1 MKRRLPRTLGV
12 LSALRVL
19 HAIAVLCAMGAAS
32 ATFALPPGDGV
43 FGSATVVPADVGVVV
58 HVRGAKG
65 LRADAAMLPAQAA
78 LLRLAGSR
86 VLVQTWDRLAADL
99 GVDASSLVD
108 LLLGTDV
115 TYIER
120 TRAGQVEWTIV
131 TRIEQPLLDLFVEK
145 LKPATAAGGRS
156 IYPVQQVAA
165 AWRPPNLVLGP
176 SDRTALFDEVV
187 GRIDAPNADGSLAVA
202 ADLVAANGWDTAP
215 VEVVWRHELPT
226 GGMTVFTA
234 RAVDGQLRVRH
245 RSRFDRAPI
254 HVASG
259 APADAG
265 LLRALD
271 GAGIAA
277 LVMNPWRGPLD
288 KQEVVDAFLLEG
300 RIDDAM
306 RSNMGARQIVVV
318 GDAAL
323 DGTSV
328 RVPTLGI
335 AFEVRDPML
344 AEKQWDGWGQR
355 CVESVSAR
363 ANMPPPARAES
374 ATGAVRLVDIAPAV
388 RSIFADHPFARS
400 VRLAWATQSGAN
412 GAWQIIATDPAL
424 LDKIGTAIAA
434 AERMADPD
442 DAHELGSIYGSTLAT
457 HLRSWTTAPALFV
470 PESPEPFVQGVS
482 LAADI
487 LAAAPRVRWRA
498 RAPMEGVI
506 ESELVVE
513 LPKAAVPVPAPDAV
527 PANPPAA
534 ADVPAVVPATSP
546 APAPE
551 PAPAPASTPAP
562 PSEPAPAPAPA
573 PNPAP

>member
-12 LSALRVL
+12 LSALRVRY
-19 HAIAVLCAMGAAS
+19 AIAVLCGIGVAS
-32 ATFALPPGDGV
+32 ATFALPPSDGV
-43 FGSATVVPADVGVVV
+43 FGSATVVPADVAVVV
-58 HVRGAKG
+58 RVRGAKG
-65 LRADAAMLPAQAA
+65 LRADADMLPAQAA

-99 GVDASSLVD
+99 GVNASSLVD

-120 TRAGQVEWTIV
+120 TRAGQVEWAIV

-187 GRIDAPNADGSLAVA
+187 GRIDAPNADGSLAGA

-335 AFEVRDPML
+335 AFEVRDPVL
-344 AEKQWDGWGQR
+344 AEKQWDGWAQR

-363 ANMPPPARAES
+363 ANMPPPVRAES

-412 GAWQIIATDPAL
+412 GAWQIMATDPAL

-442 DAHELGSIYGSTLAT
+442 DAHELGTFSGSTLAA

-513 LPKAAVPVPAPDAV
+513 LPKAPAPLPTPISAPVP
-527 PANPPAA
+527 
-534 ADVPAVVPATSP
+534 
-546 APAPE
+546 
-551 PAPAPASTPAP
+551 
-562 PSEPAPAPAPA
+562 
-573 PNPAP
+573 

>member
-1 MKRRLPRTLGV
+1 
-12 LSALRVL
+12 
-19 HAIAVLCAMGAAS
+19 
-32 ATFALPPGDGV
+32 
-43 FGSATVVPADVGVVV
+43 
-58 HVRGAKG
+58 
-65 LRADAAMLPAQAA
+65 
-78 LLRLAGSR
+78 
-86 VLVQTWDRLAADL
+86 LVQTWDRLAADL

-120 TRAGQVEWTIV
+120 TRAGQVEWAIV

-176 SDRTALFDEVV
+176 SDRTALFDDVV
-187 GRIDAPNADGSLAVA
+187 GRIDAPNADGSLAAA

-288 KQEVVDAFLLEG
+288 KQEVVDALLLEG

-318 GDAAL
+318 GDVAL

-335 AFEVRDPML
+335 AFEVRDPVL
-344 AEKQWDGWGQR
+344 AEKQWDGWAQR
-355 CVESVSAR
+355 CMESVSAR
-363 ANMPPPARAES
+363 ANMPPPVRAES
-374 ATGAVRLVDIAPAV
+374 ATGAVRLVDIDPAV

-424 LDKIGTAIAA
+424 LDKIGTAIAG

-442 DAHELGSIYGSTLAT
+442 DAHELGTISGSTLAA

-513 LPKAAVPVPAPDAV
+513 LPKAAAV
-527 PANPPAA
+527 
-534 ADVPAVVPATSP
+534 
-546 APAPE
+546 APAPVPE
-551 PAPAPASTPAP
+551 PVVAPV
-562 PSEPAPAPAPA
+562 PAPAPAPM
-573 PNPAP
+573 PEPVPAPAPAATPAPAPAATPTSTPAP

>member
-1 MKRRLPRTLGV
+1 
-12 LSALRVL
+12 
-19 HAIAVLCAMGAAS
+19 
-32 ATFALPPGDGV
+32 
-43 FGSATVVPADVGVVV
+43 
-58 HVRGAKG
+58 
-65 LRADAAMLPAQAA
+65 
-78 LLRLAGSR
+78 
-86 VLVQTWDRLAADL
+86 
-99 GVDASSLVD
+99 
-108 LLLGTDV
+108 
-115 TYIER
+115 
-120 TRAGQVEWTIV
+120 
-131 TRIEQPLLDLFVEK
+131 
-145 LKPATAAGGRS
+145 
-156 IYPVQQVAA
+156 
-165 AWRPPNLVLGP
+165 
-176 SDRTALFDEVV
+176 
-187 GRIDAPNADGSLAVA
+187 
-202 ADLVAANGWDTAP
+202 
-215 VEVVWRHELPT
+215 
-226 GGMTVFTA
+226 
-234 RAVDGQLRVRH
+234 
-245 RSRFDRAPI
+245 
-254 HVASG
+254 
-259 APADAG
+259 
-265 LLRALD
+265 
-271 GAGIAA
+271 
-277 LVMNPWRGPLD
+277 
-288 KQEVVDAFLLEG
+288 
-300 RIDDAM
+300 M

-363 ANMPPPARAES
+363 ANMPPPVRAES

-442 DAHELGSIYGSTLAT
+442 DAHELGSISGSTLAT

-534 ADVPAVVPATSP
+534 ADVPAVVPATAP

-551 PAPAPASTPAP
+551 PAPAPAPTPAP